1 MSAIANFFS
10 GLLGSNKPTTTA
22 NDTKNTPN
30 VVPANAT
37 TYNGPM
43 LGGKRRKATRKS
55 RKATRK
61 SRKATRKSR
70 KAARKST
77 SRKNTRRTR
86 K

>member
-22 NDTKNTPN
+22 NDAKNTPN

-61 SRKATRKSR
+61 SRKAN
-70 KAARKST
+70 RKST
-77 SRKNTRRTR
+77 SRKNTRRSR